1 MSESTS
7 SQTMTRVPISSQRV
21 VKPSAK
27 RRRPPVGLH
36 PMLPARCSKTGN
48 ADSCTYR
55 GILAKSS
62 SVNGMLSDDH
72 SGSAGVV
79 TTSSRTP
86 VSLTENP
93 GKPRAS
99 PDRNGKMTHL
109 KGQETIT
116 KFYGC
121 SYPLNFYQQFAELRS
136 YIVQIKSKNPMINI
150 LRDEIY
156 PLANDDYRLRALV
169 HDTVIEDT
177 LRQLIPTKQVADTL
191 TQTYIERFEIIHR
204 VLNIS
209 AFMADY
215 NRHWA
220 SPLCTPTSFLVQF
233 LLVAAAAAS
242 FHPEICINVMSQ
254 QTVRDH
260 ALDWIEAA
268 ESWLNS
274 STSQPPQ
281 SWDTLATHC
290 LLLVAKRANYA
301 QEDSFWTYT
310 GTLVRWAMA
319 AGYHRESPSTARISP
334 YYREMR
340 RRLWM
345 TIVELDIQAS
355 VERGMPPSVR
365 MEDFNIKSPL
375 NIDDDKLQESG
386 QDPLEG
392 MPLATFTDTSFQAH
406 MYRSLPV
413 RLKVCAFVNGC
424 YEQDDFDRV
433 LHLGEELEEALQ
445 DIPEWSTAR
454 DNPRQ
459 QKTTMYTKRLLS
471 IHLHQYTVLLHIQ
484 FAIQATPSF
493 KSAICQRARLEAS
506 LKILD
511 HHQKLIQDEKVPEQA
526 CRAGLILAVINVCHE
541 IYKDFGSHA
550 TMAIFPQVS
559 TFLVATVEQAQQM
572 LEKRLSLTFHGLN
585 EYYLL
590 SMILGLI
597 KSKLWPESRAMSDK
611 EAADRVIQI
620 CIKLQT
626 RWRAVI
632 QSDHSLLGSID
643 NGGLRGLNLPEDAS
657 SMIPDGAELLGS
669 MFLEDLGFIDDSTG
683 YGFFLV

>member
-1 MSESTS
+1 MSESIPR
-7 SQTMTRVPISSQRV
+7 QTMNRVPISSRRV
-21 VKPSAK
+21 VKPGAK
-27 RRRPPVGLH
+27 KRRPPL
-36 PMLPARCSKTGN
+36 ACIQCYQRN

-55 GILAKSS
+55 GNLAKPS

-72 SGSAGVV
+72 SGSAGAV

-86 VSLTENP
+86 VSMTKTP
-93 GKPRAS
+93 GRPKAS
-99 PDRNGKMTHL
+99 SDRNGRMTHL

-116 KFYGC
+116 KFYGY

-136 YIVQIKSKNPMINI
+136 YIVQIKSKNPAINT

-156 PLANDDYRLRALV
+156 PLANDDYRLRGLL
-169 HDTVIEDT
+169 HDTVPEDT
-177 LRQLIPTKQVADTL
+177 LRLLVPVKQVADKL
-191 TQTYIERFEIIHR
+191 VQAYIDRFEIIHR
-204 VLNIS
+204 VLNTS

-242 FHPEICINVMSQ
+242 FHPEICINVMSE

-281 SWDTLATHC
+281 SWDTLTTHC
-290 LLLVAKRANYA
+290 LLLIAKRANYV
-301 QEDSFWTYT
+301 QEDSFWGHT

-345 TIVELDIQAS
+345 AIVELDIQAS

-406 MYRSLPV
+406 MYRSLSV

-424 YEQDDFDRV
+424 GEQDDFDRV
-433 LHLGEELEEALQ
+433 LQLGEELEEVLQ
-445 DIPEWSTAR
+445 DIPEWNNPR
-454 DNPRQ
+454 DNPQ
-459 QKTTMYTKRLLS
+459 QQQTT
-471 IHLHQYTVLLHIQ
+471 
-484 FAIQATPSF
+484 
-493 KSAICQRARLEAS
+493 
-506 LKILD
+506 
-511 HHQKLIQDEKVPEQA
+511 
-526 CRAGLILAVINVCHE
+526 
-541 IYKDFGSHA
+541 
-550 TMAIFPQVS
+550 
-559 TFLVATVEQAQQM
+559 
-572 LEKRLSLTFHGLN
+572 
-585 EYYLL
+585 
-590 SMILGLI
+590 
-597 KSKLWPESRAMSDK
+597 
-611 EAADRVIQI
+611 
-620 CIKLQT
+620 
-626 RWRAVI
+626 
-632 QSDHSLLGSID
+632 ID
-643 NGGLRGLNLPEDAS
+643 NGSLRGLNLPEDAS
-657 SMIPDGAELLGS
+657 SMIPNGAELLGS
-669 MFLEDLGFIDDSTG
+669 MFLEDLGFINDSTD
-683 YGFFLV
+683 YNFFYV

>member
-1 MSESTS
+1 MN
-7 SQTMTRVPISSQRV
+7 RVSISSQRV

-27 RRRPPVGLH
+27 KRRPPLACIQCYQRKLKCGRE
-36 PMLPARCSKTGN
+36 LPSCSRCLKTGN

-55 GILAKSS
+55 GNLAKSS
-62 SVNGMLSDDH
+62 SVDGMLSDDH
-72 SGSAGVV
+72 SGSAGAVAM
-79 TTSSRTP
+79 SSQTP
-86 VSLTENP
+86 VSLTETP
-93 GKPRAS
+93 GRPRAS
-99 PDRNGKMTHL
+99 SDRNGKMTHL
-109 KGQETIT
+109 KGQEAIT
-116 KFYGC
+116 KFYGY

-136 YIVQIKSKNPMINI
+136 YIVQIKSKNPAINT

-156 PLANDDYRLRALV
+156 PPANDDYRLRRLV
-169 HDTVIEDT
+169 HDTVLEDT
-177 LRQLIPTKQVADTL
+177 LRQLVPMKQVADTL
-191 TQTYIERFEIIHR
+191 VRTYIGRFEIIHR

-233 LLVAAAAAS
+233 LLLAAAAAS
-242 FHPEICINVMSQ
+242 FHPEICINVMSE

-281 SWDTLATHC
+281 SWDTLVTHC
-290 LLLVAKRANYA
+290 LLLIAKRANYV

-375 NIDDDKLQESG
+375 NLDHDKLQESG
-386 QDPLEG
+386 QNPLEG

-406 MYRSLPV
+406 MYRSLHV

-424 YEQDDFDRV
+424 GEQDDFDRV
-433 LHLGEELEEALQ
+433 LRLGEELEEAFQ
-445 DIPEWSTAR
+445 DIPEWN
-454 DNPRQ
+454 NPRQ
-459 QKTTMYTKRLLS
+459 QQTTIM
-471 IHLHQYTVLLHIQ
+471 IV
-484 FAIQATPSF
+484 
-493 KSAICQRARLEAS
+493 
-506 LKILD
+506 
-511 HHQKLIQDEKVPEQA
+511 
-526 CRAGLILAVINVCHE
+526 GLV
-541 IYKDFGSHA
+541 
-550 TMAIFPQVS
+550 
-559 TFLVATVEQAQQM
+559 
-572 LEKRLSLTFHGLN
+572 
-585 EYYLL
+585 
-590 SMILGLI
+590 
-597 KSKLWPESRAMSDK
+597 KSKLWPESCATSDK

-620 CIKLQT
+620 CIILQT
-626 RWRAVI
+626 RRRAVI
-632 QSDHSLLGSID
+632 RSDHSLLGSID
-643 NGGLRGLNLPEDAS
+643 DGGLRGLNLPEDAS
-657 SMIPDGAELLGS
+657 SVIPDGAELLGS
-669 MFLEDLGFIDDSTG
+669 MFLEDLGFIDDSTD
-683 YGFFLV
+683 YGFFHV